1 MSTEQLLC
9 QLRAKRG
16 QRTKDRD
23 NREKRDPD
31 QRMYVFQ
38 ERKGQ
43 YYQDSEYIKLLS
55 LCVQ

>member
-1 MSTEQLLC
+1 MNTEHLLC
-9 QLRAKRG
+9 QVGG
-16 QRTKDRD
+16 QRIKDHD

-31 QRMYVFQ
+31 QKIYGFQ

-43 YYQDSEYIKLLS
+43 YYQDREYTKLLS